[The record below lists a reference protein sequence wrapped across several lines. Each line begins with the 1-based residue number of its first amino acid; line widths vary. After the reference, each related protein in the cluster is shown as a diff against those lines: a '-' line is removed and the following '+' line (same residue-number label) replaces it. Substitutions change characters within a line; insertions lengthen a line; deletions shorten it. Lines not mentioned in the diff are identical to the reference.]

1 MLGDMEEVQ
10 SGNIYF
16 LICYHC
22 LPNTDAE
29 IHFHVFSLVLLQF
42 IQSEQKEQRDFSVC
56 WV

>member
-10 SGNIYF
+10 SDNIYF